1 MTFPHY
7 TQLDTMDCGPTSLR
21 IIAQYYGKHYSLQTL
36 REKCHISREGVS
48 MLGISDAAEEIGFRT
63 ISVKLTW
70 AQLRSVVPLPC
81 IVHWYQRHFIVVYKI
96 RKQKGKWWVYVSDPA
111 NGLLKYSEADFLR
124 GWRASTTKVDKEQ
137 ERELE
142 EGVEYEALKIEE
154 LAGQNKKED
163 ADSSDS
169 EVREVVIRPAGLAL
183 LIEPTPRFYQ
193 EKGDEDKRLK
203 IGYLLQY
210 LRPYK
215 SFLIQLGLAM
225 LTASVL
231 SLILP
236 FLTQS
241 VVDTGIGTGNIS
253 FVVMILIAQV
263 VLTLGQMANSLIR
276 NWLMLHMTTRISISL
291 ISDFL
296 SKLMRL
302 PIAFFDSK
310 MVGDIMQRIGD
321 YDRIQSFLTGS
332 LLSIAM
338 AVVSFVIYGA
348 VMGGYDITIL
358 GVFLLGS
365 VLYVGWI
372 LLFMKRRRKLDY
384 MRFQE
389 AAANQSN
396 IVQLINGMQ
405 DIKLNNCEKQKRW
418 EWERIQAR
426 LFNVSVKGLTL
437 GQTQEVGGT
446 FIDQT
451 KNVVISFLA
460 ASAVIEGNMTL
471 GMMVA
476 LQYIIGQLNAPLS
489 QFIQFVQA
497 TQDAKISLERLSEI
511 QEKDDEEP
519 ANEER
524 IREIPENADIEFRH
538 VVFQYDG
545 PHSDKVLNNIDLVIP
560 ADKVTAIVG
569 ASGSGKTTMLKMML
583 GFYAPVEGEVT
594 LAGKKISRYSASCWR
609 RECGTVMQEGYVFSD
624 TIADNIGVSDEIP
637 DMKRVRQ
644 AAEIANIDTFVEELP
659 LGYNTRIGADGH
671 GLSTGQKQR
680 LLIARAAYKDAKY
693 LFFDEATNSL
703 DANNERTIM
712 ERLDKLFKGKTV
724 VIVAHR
730 LSTVKNA
737 DNIVVLDHGKIVEQ
751 GTHIELTAKR
761 GYYYEL
767 VKNQL
772 ELGS

>member
-1 MTFPHY
+1 MRFPHY
-7 TQLDTMDCGPTSLR
+7 TQLDAMDCGPTSLR
-21 IIAQYYGKHYSLQTL
+21 IVAQFYGRHYSLQNL
-36 REKCHISREGVS
+36 RERCHITREGVS
-48 MLGISDAAEEIGFRT
+48 LLGISDAAESIGFRT
-63 ISVKLTW
+63 TGVKITW
-70 AQLRSVVPLPC
+70 HQLRDEANLPC
-81 IVHWYQRHFIVVYKI
+81 IVHWNQQHFVVVYRI
-96 RKQKGKWWVYVSDPA
+96 ARKRGKWWVYVSDPA
-111 NGLLKYSEADFLR
+111 SGLLKYTEEQFLKAWIQSRELPNRTESAARPQQEVPSLASADFL
-124 GWRASTTKVDKEQ
+124 
-137 ERELE
+137 
-142 EGVEYEALKIEE
+142 
-154 LAGQNKKED
+154 AG
-163 ADSSDS
+163 
-169 EVREVVIRPAGLAL
+169 PANGKGIAL
-183 LIEPTPRFYQ
+183 LLEPTPQFYK

-203 IGYLLQY
+203 LGYLLQY

-215 SFLIQLGLAM
+215 NYLAQLALAM
-225 LTASVL
+225 LTASIL

-241 VVDTGIGTGNIS
+241 VVDKGIGTGNLS
-253 FVVMILIAQV
+253 FVVMMLIAQV
-263 VLTLGQMANSLIR
+263 VLVLGQLANNLIR
-276 NWLMLHMTTRISISL
+276 SWLMLHMTTRISISL

-296 SKLMRL
+296 AKLMRL

-332 LLSIAM
+332 LLSMAM

-348 VMGGYDITIL
+348 VMGGYDPTIL
-358 GVFLLGS
+358 GIFLLGS
-365 VLYVGWI
+365 ALYIGWI

-405 DIKLNNCEKQKRW
+405 DIKLNDCEKQKRW

-426 LFNVSVKGLTL
+426 LFQVSIKGLVL

-460 ASAVIEGNMTL
+460 ASAVIEGDMTL

-519 ANEER
+519 ADEER
-524 IREIPENADIEFRH
+524 IRMIPDNADIEFRG
-538 VVFQYDG
+538 VTFQYDG
-545 PHSDKVLNNIDLVIP
+545 PHSAKALDDVSVTIP

-569 ASGSGKTTMLKMML
+569 ASGSGKTTMLKLML
-583 GFYAPVEGEVT
+583 GFYTPTSGEV
-594 LAGKKISRYSASCWR
+594 LLHDRRIAQYSPSCWR
-609 RECGTVMQEGYVFSD
+609 RACGTVMQEGYIFSD
-624 TIADNIGVSDEIP
+624 TIAGNIGVSDERP
-637 DMKRVRQ
+637 DMERVRR
-644 AAEIANIDTFVEELP
+644 ATRIANIDTFIDELP
-659 LGYNTRIGADGH
+659 LGYNTKIGADGH
-671 GLSTGQKQR
+671 GLSVGQKQR

-712 ERLDKLFKGKTV
+712 ERLDRLVENKTV
-724 VIVAHR
+724 VVVAHR
-730 LSTVKNA
+730 LSTVRNA
-737 DNIVVLDHGKIVEQ
+737 DKIVVLDHGRIVEQ
-751 GTHIELTAKR
+751 GTHDELTAKR

-767 VKNQL
+767 VRNQL
-772 ELGS
+772 ELGN